1 LSFRAIVGT
10 AYATNPFDSFHN
22 PSNHAYSTGLNA
34 YLVVGTG
41 LWFRLSDHWWGNGT
55 LSFQHFSN
63 GGLRLPNA
71 GIDWPTVGIILSY
84 QKNPAPYYSV
94 KRKKENHW
102 KENSIRWGATIFGN
116 QAKIKNEDGNERFY
130 PIAGI
135 GFQGS
140 KQVGSL
146 NALNFGAE
154 IFTDPGHAKEFK
166 KDSVSVSPIR
176 AGMLFGH
183 EFLLGKFTFSQRLG
197 LYFINQMPY
206 NRLYQRWGLNYQINN
221 HWSIGTSLLSH
232 RQVANFFDIRAS
244 YSWQK
249 RGRQ

>member
-1 LSFRAIVGT
+1 M
-10 AYATNPFDSFHN
+10 
-22 PSNHAYSTGLNA
+22 
-34 YLVVGTG
+34 
-41 LWFRLSDHWWGNGT
+41 
-55 LSFQHFSN
+55 
-63 GGLRLPNA
+63 
-71 GIDWPTVGIILSY
+71 
-84 QKNPAPYYSV
+84 
-94 KRKKENHW
+94 
-102 KENSIRWGATIFGN
+102 
-116 QAKIKNEDGNERFY
+116 
-130 PIAGI
+130 
-135 GFQGS
+135 
-140 KQVGSL
+140 GSL